1 MAPGLLLENVA
12 PLGYL
17 LVSRV
22 LPEVPGTELLY
33 YGVDRLPAFCPTY
46 GPIREFFGEPPE
58 QDPIVAAAIDEW
70 HAIADEPY
78 FSPITPD
85 YEQALRLMSIL
96 GQRAPLEMVFCELA
110 WGLGQEKW
118 LSRFRPFFGQP
129 KDVTFFLR
137 IRRGVARMHGVG
149 NYRVGVRGR
158 AKGDLDG
165 AFESMGVA
173 QYVCGCVGTLASG
186 HAPRLGGG
194 VSNLSSTS
202 SRTMTRCRDNGA
214 ALLGLVD
221 YFALN
226 KDEPRRGICLSA
238 RLRSGPLTIPTQSRE
253 AGVA

>member
-22 LPEVPGTELLY
+22 LAEVPGTELLY

-78 FSPITPD
+78 FTRITPD

-110 WGLGQEKW
+110 WGPGEEKW

-129 KDVTFFLR
+129 QNATLFYGYDVAWRECTESAITEWACAAEQKGIWAGRLNRWGLLNTYADALELWRAVTRPDLAEEFQIFR
-137 IRRGVARMHGVG
+137 VH
-149 NYRVGVRGR
+149 RVG
-158 AKGDLDG
+158 
-165 AFESMGVA
+165 
-173 QYVCGCVGTLASG
+173 
-186 HAPRLGGG
+186 P
-194 VSNLSSTS
+194 
-202 SRTMTRCRDNGA
+202 
-214 ALLGLVD
+214 
-221 YFALN
+221 
-226 KDEPRRGICLSA
+226 
-238 RLRSGPLTIPTQSRE
+238 
-253 AGVA
+253 